1 MRPRWSHPL
10 FFFSET
16 MIMHTNLTRIA
27 TPALFA
33 IALTLGACN
42 RGDSPEDVLAK
53 DSSLTRDLALAN
65 TDTSAQPQLRDVPV
79 TSAPVAN
86 EATPAP
92 RVSTRQGASEILT
105 PRRESRPVTVAPR
118 QAPTLMVEPLPIPA
132 ANTTPNGNTVTE
144 GSRGGEAA
152 VGMIAGGS
160 EISLYSGQ
168 RVCTNTYS
176 AGDRFTASVAESVHG
191 SNGVSIPAGAT
202 AVIEI
207 TSAKRSNNANDG
219 IELEF
224 VVRSIAF
231 NGKTYPVSSIVTYA
245 QVDKVRDASTSDDV
259 KKVAT
264 GAVIGAIAGQIFGRK
279 TKSTVIGAATGAAAG
294 AVVAGVTAKY
304 DGCVPSGGRI
314 SLTLSEAMVVQQS
327 E

>member
-1 MRPRWSHPL
+1 MGRLSR
-10 FFFSET
+10 FG
-16 MIMHTNLTRIA
+16 

-33 IALTLGACN
+33 AALLLGACK
-42 RGDSPEDVLAK
+42 RGDSPEDILAK
-53 DSSLTRDLALAN
+53 DSTLTRDLALAN
-65 TDTSAQPQLRDVPV
+65 TDTSAQPELKDIPATIEPV
-79 TSAPVAN
+79 VSEAAPVPRASSR
-86 EATPAP
+86 PAAAE
-92 RVSTRQGASEILT
+92 R
-105 PRRESRPVTVAPR
+105 PRREPPPVTVVTRRDP
-118 QAPTLMVEPLPIPA
+118 PPPA
-132 ANTTPNGNTVTE
+132 ATPVTTAVTTPNGNTVTE
-144 GSRGGEAA
+144 GPAGGEAA

-168 RVCTNTYS
+168 RVCTNTY
-176 AGDRFTASVAESVHG
+176 AVGDRFTASVAESVHG

-207 TSAKRSNNANDG
+207 TSVKRSNNANDD
-219 IELEF
+219 IELELA
-224 VVRSIAF
+224 VRSIAF
-231 NGKTYPVSSIVTYA
+231 NGKTYPVNSNVTYA
-245 QVDKVRDASTSDDV
+245 QVDKVRDGSTSDDA

-264 GAVIGAIAGQIFGRK
+264 GAVIGAIAGQILGKR

>member
-1 MRPRWSHPL
+1 MRPV
-10 FFFSET
+10 FFAF
-16 MIMHTNLTRIA
+16 
-27 TPALFA
+27 AL
-33 IALTLGACN
+33 LLGACK

-53 DSSLTRDLALAN
+53 DSTLVRDLALAN
-65 TDTSAQPQLRDVPV
+65 TDTSAQPELKDVPA
-79 TSAPVAN
+79 TIEPVVSDA
-86 EATPAP
+86 APAP
-92 RVSTRQGASEILT
+92 RVSPRPAAAERQRSEPPARAVVTRRNPPPPVAT
-105 PRRESRPVTVAPR
+105 PAAP
-118 QAPTLMVEPLPIPA
+118 
-132 ANTTPNGNTVTE
+132 ANTTSNGNTVTE
-144 GSRGGEAA
+144 GPAGGESA

-168 RVCTNTYS
+168 RVCTNTY
-176 AGDRFTASVAESVHG
+176 AVGDRFTASVAESVQG

-219 IELEF
+219 IELELA
-224 VVRSIAF
+224 VRSIAF
-231 NGKTYPVSSIVTYA
+231 NGKTYPVNSTVTYA
-245 QVDKVRDASTSDDV
+245 QVDKVRDASTSDDA

-264 GAVIGAIAGQIFGRK
+264 GAVIGAIAGQIFGKK

-294 AVVAGVTAKY
+294 AVVAGVTGKY